1 MENNIKTTSSLL
13 PTKQKVYL
21 FILLAAY
28 FGISIFSTIKV
39 FVKFLDLDD
48 DISDFCGRIKGE
60 ILSKDYEECHSI
72 STDFEAWGCIQGI
85 VVIILFVIN
94 LMISVMTFISF
105 SCGTKCAFECCTI
118 CRTSPQCFECL
129 QWGIKWAECIT
140 NAAVNNPVVIQ
151 FFISIFCCAA
161 TSALLSASKRGDS
174 LCSQLIQKY
183 NLIGKGGCDLE
194 GIITPLIIVIVFFA
208 LILAST
214 PIYWILSKCYFNK
227 IDLPDTKVNAGNK
240 AEINI
245 QNESSQD
252 IANKEP
258 NIMETNSEIK
268 PNNFEFKGETNSNIK
283 NEVNSN
289 INEANN

>member
-1 MENNIKTTSSLL
+1 ML
-13 PTKQKVYL
+13 
-21 FILLAAY
+21 
-28 FGISIFSTIKV
+28 
-39 FVKFLDLDD
+39 
-48 DISDFCGRIKGE
+48 
-60 ILSKDYEECHSI
+60 H
-72 STDFEAWGCIQGI
+72 
-85 VVIILFVIN
+85 N
-94 LMISVMTFISF
+94 LYT
-105 SCGTKCAFECCTI
+105 GPKCA
-118 CRTSPQCFECL
+118 ECL
-129 QWGIKWAECIT
+129 KCGIKCAECIR

-161 TSALLSASKRGDS
+161 TSVLLSASKRGDS

-183 NLIGKGGCDLE
+183 NLIGKGSCDLE
-194 GIITPLIIVIVFFA
+194 GIITPLIIVIIFFA

-245 QNESSQD
+245 QNESAQD

-268 PNNFEFKGETNSNIK
+268 PNNFEFKRDVSHFPFRQNPISPVSILP
-283 NEVNSN
+283 VWDLSC
-289 INEANN
+289 IQFIS